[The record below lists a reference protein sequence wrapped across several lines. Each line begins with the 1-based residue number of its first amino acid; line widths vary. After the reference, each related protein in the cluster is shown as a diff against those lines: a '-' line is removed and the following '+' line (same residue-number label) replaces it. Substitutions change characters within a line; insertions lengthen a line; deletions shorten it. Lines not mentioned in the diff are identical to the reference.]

1 MIITPDA
8 LKALMT
14 GFRKNY
20 QDGLQIAKSQYKD
33 IATVVPS
40 STKSNT
46 YGWLGQWPGF
56 REWVGDRAFNDMAAH
71 SYAIANKHF
80 ESSVKVNRDDIEDD
94 NIGIYAPL
102 FTEMGRAAA
111 AFPDQQVFELLK
123 KGNATLCYDG
133 QNFFDTDHPVFEKV
147 DGTGN
152 KTLVKNLFTA
162 TGGTQGTPW
171 YLLDTSRALK
181 PLIYQERK
189 AMQFTAMTKGD
200 DEGVFMRNE
209 YRYGADCRSNVGFGF
224 WQMAA
229 MSTEALTPE
238 NFAKVYDAMISQK
251 GDGGRPLD
259 IKPTLLLVPRWAI

>member
-162 TGGTQGTPW
+162 MAFCTMTNGITILPCTC
-171 YLLDTSRALK
+171 SRCARIWRLT
-181 PLIYQERK
+181 RSWRGRRGCWR
-189 AMQFTAMTKGD
+189 AMP
-200 DEGVFMRNE
+200 
-209 YRYGADCRSNVGFGF
+209 CRSTV
-224 WQMAA
+224 
-229 MSTEALTPE
+229 
-238 NFAKVYDAMISQK
+238 
-251 GDGGRPLD
+251 
-259 IKPTLLLVPRWAI
+259 WAIFPRNKSVPIF